1 MTGRGPAPDR
11 ATAAHEA
18 TASHGAVLRRSTDAP
33 PGRSAPVWRE
43 PVSGAV
49 PGSGEPLPVSGP
61 VPGSGEPALMSRAVP
76 GSGEP
81 LPAFAATSRSS
92 EERRRIPD
100 RRRDGARLA
109 ALEADRWRSFEDAQR
124 EADTM
129 FAQYQLSQL
138 LASGG
143 SVAELSAAVLDELL
157 RHDEAQAGALWL
169 TPPGGGLLT
178 MVAVVPGPG
187 AAVSGPGVSSSGPG
201 ASGPRAP
208 SAAVPE
214 TGKAEVPRQLED
226 VAAATSWCRGAGWA
240 GVPLEES
247 RDTGDGFE
255 QRTVGFVAL
264 QRDAAHDRSVP
275 LRFLPRVRHELA
287 IAFRAAQ
294 LRETLAHERSLLAA
308 ILDGATDAIV
318 AVDEKRR
325 VVRLNRAALAL
336 LDASPETAPTPCHEL
351 LGCDRPRP
359 NGANPQLRCG
369 TRCPFEE
376 VLAGAPPI
384 VGREQTVMGR
394 NGEEIPVVASYAPMS
409 GSDAGAVAVLHDL
422 RGARALDEL
431 RSSFVAAVSH
441 DLRTPL
447 ALITAYVDTL
457 LGLELDAPQR
467 RRAIEGIG
475 KAAARLAALVDEIL
489 DVAHLESNRI
499 ALRRQPTSLAA
510 IVSRVTAEFADA
522 PGIPPIEVAL
532 PADLPPVDVDADR
545 IAQVLDNLVTNAAK
559 YGGTS
564 APITIRAAQ
573 QERYVVVS
581 VEDEG
586 VGIAPAE
593 RDQVF
598 ERFYRGRRAR
608 EASVPGS
615 GLGLYVCRRLVEAH
629 GGEIWVDDRPHGTAI
644 AFTLPVAVSSRSR
657 RSRGT
662 VWTVGTP

>member
-1 MTGRGPAPDR
+1 MTG
-11 ATAAHEA
+11 
-18 TASHGAVLRRSTDAP
+18 L
-33 PGRSAPVWRE
+33 
-43 PVSGAV
+43 
-49 PGSGEPLPVSGP
+49 GEPP
-61 VPGSGEPALMSRAVP
+61 PALAP
-76 GSGEP
+76 
-81 LPAFAATSRSS
+81 TSRSG

-178 MVAVVPGPG
+178 LVA
-187 AAVSGPGVSSSGPG
+187 AAPGPG
-201 ASGPRAP
+201 ASGPGAP
-208 SAAVPE
+208 AAVARAA
-214 TGKAEVPRQLED
+214 AEEEPAEAVPPQLED

-264 QRDAAHDRSVP
+264 QRGAADDAGVP

-318 AVDEKRR
+318 AVDEGRR

-351 LGCDRPRP
+351 FGCDRPRP
-359 NGANPQLRCG
+359 DGAAPQLRCG
-369 TRCPFEE
+369 THCPFEE

-384 VGREQTVMGR
+384 VGREQTVLGR
-394 NGEEIPVVASYAPMS
+394 GGEEIPVVASYAPMS
-409 GSDAGAVAVLHDL
+409 GPDAGAVAVLHDL

-457 LGLELDAPQR
+457 LGLELDAPER

-489 DVAHLESNRI
+489 DVAHLESSRI

-532 PADLPPVDVDADR
+532 PGDLPPVDVDADR

-559 YGGTS
+559 YGRTS

-573 QERYVVVS
+573 QERSVVVS
-581 VEDEG
+581 VEDQG

-598 ERFYRGRRAR
+598 ERFYRGRGAR
-608 EASVPGS
+608 DAGVPGS

-629 GGEIWVDDRPHGTAI
+629 GGEIWVDDRPRGTAI
-644 AFTLPVAVSSRSR
+644 AFTLPVAVSSRGR